1 MNYEIVELKEKTIV
15 GFAGRTS
22 NDDPKMGA
30 VISGLWQKL
39 YTPENVSG
47 TRNRVN
53 TYAIG
58 LYSDYEKEGYQ
69 VTAGFEVSKACA
81 LEGQVTK
88 VIPAGKYAKFQI
100 HGDYVEAVSNAW
112 SEIWN
117 TPLDRTYTGDFEEY
131 RTMKDI
137 DIYIAIR

>member
-15 GFAGRTS
+15 GFAGRKS
-22 NDDPKMGA
+22 NDDPKMGD

-58 LYSDYEKEGYQ
+58 LYSDYDEKGYQ

-81 LEGQVTK
+81 SGEQVIK

-100 HGDYVEAVSNAW
+100 HGDYVEAVSKA
-112 SEIWN
+112 
-117 TPLDRTYTGDFEEY
+117 LG
-131 RTMKDI
+131 
-137 DIYIAIR
+137 

>member
-47 TRNRVN
+47 TRNRDN

-58 LYSDYEKEGYQ
+58 LYSDYEKEGHPIKT
-69 VTAGFEVSKACA
+69 VKNEVLYGSQIVSDCIS
-81 LEGQVTK
+81 VN
-88 VIPAGKYAKFQI
+88 GKRQ
-100 HGDYVEAVSNAW
+100 HD
-112 SEIWN
+112 SERIS
-117 TPLDRTYTGDFEEY
+117 
-131 RTMKDI
+131 
-137 DIYIAIR
+137 

>member
-30 VISGLWQKL
+30 VISELWQKL
-39 YTPENVSG
+39 YTQENVSG

-58 LYSDYEKEGYQ
+58 LYSDYEKEGYPIRT
-69 VTAGFEVSKACA
+69 VKNEVLYGS
-81 LEGQVTK
+81 QIVSDRIS
-88 VIPAGKYAKFQI
+88 VNGKRQ
-100 HGDYVEAVSNAW
+100 HD
-112 SEIWN
+112 SERIS
-117 TPLDRTYTGDFEEY
+117 
-131 RTMKDI
+131 
-137 DIYIAIR
+137 